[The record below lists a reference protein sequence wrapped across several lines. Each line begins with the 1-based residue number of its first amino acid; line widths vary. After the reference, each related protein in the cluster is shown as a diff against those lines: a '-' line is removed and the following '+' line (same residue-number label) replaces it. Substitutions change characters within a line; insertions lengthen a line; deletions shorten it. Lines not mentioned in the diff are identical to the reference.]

1 MVAGVEAGRGVRRG
15 QVHSNPRW
23 EHTMVCFV
31 MPSLGWEFRCVA
43 CESVFAQG
51 SFHPETFNGFVTTAK
66 SHQCVFILCEP
77 GLAWGLLNKKCCE
90 NHLLSY
96 ALVLAVII
104 IMFWGFF
111 LVPAGTF

>member
-1 MVAGVEAGRGVRRG
+1 
-15 QVHSNPRW
+15 
-23 EHTMVCFV
+23 MVCFV
-31 MPSLGWEFRCVA
+31 MPSLGWEFRCAA

-77 GLAWGLLNKKCCE
+77 GLARGLLNKKCCE

-104 IMFWGFF
+104 ITFSFF
-111 LVPAGTF
+111 SGTSRDILTL